1 MTEKQ
6 TYHNVELGKHSTRRD
21 YSKVSGKLELPNLVE
36 IQTDSFKWFVEEGI
50 KEGIIKGKKEGIKE
64 GIREG
69 VEQATNDHI
78 IRMIKEDLDIK
89 LISRITDKSEEEIIE
104 IKKSL

>member
-50 KEGIIKGKKEGIKE
+50 
-64 GIREG
+64 
-69 VEQATNDHI
+69 T
-78 IRMIKEDLDIK
+78 
-89 LISRITDKSEEEIIE
+89 EIVPG
-104 IKKSL
+104 L